1 MEPRSAGRAAVGREG
16 FLEKAEELF
25 TERGYRAVSIR
36 DIAQACEVSNAALYY
51 HFPSKEALFREVM
64 ARHVAVLGAR
74 MALAGQGAGAPRQR
88 VEAMLLE
95 YTRIAA
101 DRRSPFF
108 LLRREPEVGEQAHFR
123 ELVGRWMRAMLKP
136 LDDVLQAA
144 VEAGELRPLPRGTS
158 PAALLVGMLHGLVQ
172 HHLACGAGET
182 IGQAE
187 IAVVVS
193 VFWDGL
199 RRPDASSSAPV
210 QQPARQMVEDPAED
224 PAEIPCDNPTG

>member
-1 MEPRSAGRAAVGREG
+1 MPATEQRQPARAAVGREG

-74 MALAGQGAGAPRQR
+74 MALAGQGAGSPRAR

-108 LLRREPEVGEQAHFR
+108 LLRREHPEAGEKARFH
-123 ELVGRWMRAMLKP
+123 ELAGKWMRAMLKP
-136 LDDVLQAA
+136 LDETLQTA
-144 VEAGELRPLPRGTS
+144 VAAGELRPLPDGYS
-158 PAALLVGMLHGLVQ
+158 PAALLVGLLHGLVQ
-172 HHLACGAGET
+172 HRFACGG
-182 IGQAE
+182 GQAVGEPE
-187 IAVVVS
+187 IALVVS
-193 VFWDGL
+193 LFWDGL
-199 RRPDASSSAPV
+199 RARPAAEPAPV
-210 QQPARQMVEDPAED
+210 SSLQAGV
-224 PAEIPCDNPTG
+224 IPQG